1 MNYCHIN
8 KTNTRVDKIIV
19 SNHAEAGIDGEDIV
33 CAGISALCFTIA
45 QQIMSIDHTFNLE
58 INQEEAIFV
67 FTNNIKNDKVDL
79 LLETLCTGLN
89 MMALQYSQYIT
100 VEENKT
106 EV

>member
-8 KTNTRVDKIIV
+8 KTNDRVTKIIV
-19 SNHAEAGIDGEDIV
+19 SNHAGAGVHGEDIV

-45 QQIMSIDHTFNLE
+45 QQIMNIDKSFDLE

-67 FTNNIKNDKVDL
+67 FTNNTKNDKIDL